1 MTLHGLMQDEPLLI
15 SSLIRHAAEQH
26 GDREVVARTCEGPVH
41 HSSWAEVERRGSRL
55 AEALRALG
63 VGEGDRVATLA
74 WNTHRHLECFYG
86 VSGIGAVLHTVNPRL
101 FEEQIEYI
109 VRHAEDRVLVFDLE
123 FLPLVEKLATKC
135 PDVQHFV
142 LLAEGKDIPA
152 DATLANLHAYE
163 DLLTAQTG
171 QFVWPDFDERAAS
184 SLCYTSGTTGN
195 PKGVLYSH
203 RSTVLHALGANQ
215 PGVFGLKPT
224 DCVMGMAPLYHANG
238 WAMPYV
244 LPLAGAK
251 YVLPGSQIE
260 PAACQ
265 ELIEDERVTAAFA
278 VPTVWTMMLGYLAQ
292 TGKKLET
299 LERTFIGG
307 TAVSQALRDAYRD
320 DHGVE
325 VVHLWGMTET
335 SPLGTIGTPTARVA
349 ELPKEAR
356 DEQLL
361 KQGRIPF
368 GVKMKIVGG
377 DGEEVKRDGEDFGAM
392 WVKGPWIASGYFKGE
407 GGDVLDP
414 DGWFPTGDVGT
425 FDEFGYM
432 KITDRTKDVIKSG
445 GEWISSIDLENLAS
459 AHPKVQLA
467 AAVAAYHPK
476 WDERPI
482 LVVVPVPGETVAK
495 EDVLGTL
502 EGKIAKWWMPDDVVV
517 LDELPMT
524 ATGKI
529 RKATLREQL
538 WNHLVE
544 SAS

>member
-1 MTLHGLMQDEPLLI
+1 MPLPGLMQDEPLLI
-15 SSLIRHAAEQH
+15 SQLIRYAAEQH
-26 GDREVVARTCEGPVH
+26 GDREVVARTCEGPIH
-41 HSSWAEVERRGSRL
+41 RTGWAEVEARGKRL
-55 AEALRALG
+55 AQALGELG
-63 VGEGDRVATLA
+63 VGEGDRVGTLA

-109 VRHAEDRVLVFDLE
+109 VRHAEDRVLVFDRE
-123 FLPLVEKLATKC
+123 FLPLVEKLAARFEA
-135 PDVQHFV
+135 VRHYV
-142 LLAEGKDIPA
+142 LLCEKRDLPGDSS
-152 DATLANLHAYE
+152 LGSLLAYE
-163 DLLTAQTG
+163 ELLAAQSG
-171 QFVWPDFDERAAS
+171 RFAWPRFDERAAS

-215 PGVFGLKPT
+215 PGVFGLRPT

-238 WAMPYV
+238 WALPYV
-244 LPLAGAK
+244 LPVAGAK
-251 YVLPGSQIE
+251 YVLPGSKIE

-265 ELIEDERVTAAFA
+265 ELIEGERVTAAFA

-292 TGKKLET
+292 SGKT
-299 LERTFIGG
+299 LDSLQRTFIGG
-307 TAVSQALRDAYRD
+307 TAVPQALRDAYR
-320 DHGVE
+320 E

-335 SPLGTIGTPTARVA
+335 SPLGTIGTPTAAVA
-349 ELPKEAR
+349 EMEQETR
-356 DEQLL
+356 DRQLL
-361 KQGRIPF
+361 KQGRLPF
-368 GVKMKIVGG
+368 GVKMKITGG
-377 DGEEVKRDGEDFGAM
+377 DGTEVKHDGEDFGAI

-407 GGDVLDP
+407 GGPVLDG

-425 FDEFGYM
+425 LDEHGYM

-445 GEWISSIDLENLAS
+445 GEWISSIELENLAV

-476 WDERPI
+476 WDERPL
-482 LVVVPVPGETVAK
+482 LVVVPVPGETITR
-495 EDVLGTL
+495 EEVLGAL
-502 EGKIAKWWMPDDVVV
+502 EGRIAKWWMPDDVVIA
-517 LDELPMT
+517 DELPMT

-538 WNHLVE
+538 WNHLADAAAT
-544 SAS
+544 SRD

>member
-1 MTLHGLMQDEPLLI
+1 MSLQGLMQDEPLLI
-15 SSLIRHAAEQH
+15 SSLIRYAAEQH
-26 GDREVVARTCEGPVH
+26 GDREVVARSCEGPIH
-41 HSSWAEVERRGSRL
+41 RTSWAEVEARGRRL
-55 AEALRALG
+55 AQALLALG

-109 VRHAEDRVLVFDLE
+109 VRHAQDRVLVFDLE
-123 FLPLVEKLATKC
+123 FLPLVEKLAARC
-135 PDVQHFV
+135 SDVRHFV
-142 LLAEGKDIPA
+142 ALCEKQDLPVGS
-152 DATLANLHAYE
+152 TLAGLLSYE
-163 DLLTAQTG
+163 EILAARSGDFT
-171 QFVWPDFDERAAS
+171 WPDFDERAAS

-215 PGVFGLKPT
+215 PGVFCLRPV
-224 DCVMGMAPLYHANG
+224 DCVLGMAPLYHANG

-251 YVLPGSQIE
+251 YVLPGSKLE

-265 ELIEDERVTAAFA
+265 ELIEGEAVTAAFA

-292 TGKKLET
+292 SGKRIES

-320 DHGVE
+320 EHGVE

-349 ELPKEAR
+349 ALPKEER
-356 DEQLL
+356 DRQLL

-377 DGEEVKRDGEDFGAM
+377 DGREVQRDGQDFGAM

-407 GGDVLDP
+407 GGDVLDA

-425 FDEFGYM
+425 FDAFGYM

-445 GEWISSIDLENLAS
+445 GEWISSIDLENLAQ

-482 LVVVPVPGETVAK
+482 LVVVPTPGQGVTK
-495 EDVLGTL
+495 EEVLGIL

-517 LDELPMT
+517 VDELPMT

-529 RKATLREQL
+529 RKATLRERF
-538 WNHLVE
+538 WNHLAE
-544 SAS
+544 SEA